1 VTTVGTLVVLEEAM
15 RKKSSY
21 SHVWVM
27 LGERGRE
34 RERERERERVHMFVR
49 KTKER
54 ILAES

>member
-1 VTTVGTLVVLEEAM
+1 LVVLEEAM